1 MSVRD
6 LVRIAMH
13 ERLMTAFP
21 TTPLD
26 FDNQK
31 FEQPKNTPFMSAW
44 FRYISSKRASIGT
57 TQRFTRHKGF
67 FIVNVYV
74 PEDTGTKVL
83 WSNSDAVID
92 AFNSR
97 NFTLPDGSAVTIG
110 EPYTT
115 GEPDRA
121 DGFHFIPV
129 MVPFHIDAV
138 PTT

>member
-6 LVRIAMH
+6 HMRKEMYDRMIA
-13 ERLMTAFP
+13 AFP
-21 TTPLD
+21 AIPLD

-31 FEQPKNTPFMSAW
+31 FEQPANTPFMSAF
-44 FRYISSKRASIGT
+44 FRYIASKRASIGT

-67 FIVNVYV
+67 FVVNVYV

-83 WSNSDAVID
+83 WTNADAVID

-97 NFTLPDGSAVTIG
+97 NFTLLDGSAVTIG

-115 GEPDRA
+115 GEPDRV
-121 DGFHFIPV
+121 DGFHYIPV
-129 MVPFHIDAV
+129 MIPFMIDAV
-138 PTT
+138 PAV